1 VSLVEFVLGGL
12 ATAVLSL
19 VLLWVLAQRFGPD

>member
-1 VSLVEFVLGGL
+1 MLAYIAGGVL
-12 ATAVLSL
+12 TAVLSL